1 MTSLARWIVA
11 GIGLLIVIAPP
22 CVAQSRATTEAER
35 EWWKQIST
43 QLINEK
49 RFPPAAKGQTGD
61 ARVRFTVDRKGRLL
75 SYELVQSTGSPMLDA
90 EAIAMVRR
98 AAPFPPPPQQQGHE
112 RLTFILPIAFRQTP
126 ERAARENLLRNQRN
140 PAR

>member
-1 MTSLARWIVA
+1 MTSLAQWIVA

-22 CVAQSRATTEAER
+22 CVAQSGPTR

-61 ARVRFTVDRKGRLL
+61 AKVRFTVDRKGRLL